1 MKKYLR
7 FEIGDRVLVKAFV
20 GFGAERNKEKVITE
34 RVMDRVV
41 LDKPREGDITGA
53 GYRHLGV
60 IHTGGS
66 YYSLEGTEYESG
78 YLEIK
83 KTVFVWK
90 VRFGFLNK
98 EVDVLE
104 EDIIAC
110 SGDKIIVNFK
120 GAKKLPIKFAEQP
133 GFTEE
138 YRKILSEES
147 KLYPRDSKGR
157 FCK

>member
-83 KTVFVWK
+83 KTYT
-90 VRFGFLNK
+90 
-98 EVDVLE
+98 
-104 EDIIAC
+104 
-110 SGDKIIVNFK
+110 
-120 GAKKLPIKFAEQP
+120 KKH
-133 GFTEE
+133 
-138 YRKILSEES
+138 YRKVKRLLNLIHVLQMH
-147 KLYPRDSKGR
+147 
-157 FCK
+157 